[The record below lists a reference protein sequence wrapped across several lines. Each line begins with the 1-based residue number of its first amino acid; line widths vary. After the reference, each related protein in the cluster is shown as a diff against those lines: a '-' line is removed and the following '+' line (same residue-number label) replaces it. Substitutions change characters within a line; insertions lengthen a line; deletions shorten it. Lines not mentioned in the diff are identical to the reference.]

1 MKPSVLIPIL
11 LCISMNAFSQTQT
24 SGKDMLTI
32 SAGNFSS
39 DSGQAVVRLFRKDDD
54 LPTKAFMEVSAKI
67 IDGKSILTFADI
79 PFGEY
84 AAILFHDENLNGTL
98 DHNFLGLPKE
108 PIGFSNGWNLT
119 IFSGMPNFSK
129 LKFEF
134 SEQKPDCKIDMK

>member
-24 SGKDMLTI
+24 AGSGTLTI
-32 SAGNFSS
+32 SANNFSS
-39 DSGQAVVRLFRKDDD
+39 DDGKAIVKLFRKENDF
-54 LPTKAFMEVSAKI
+54 PKKAFVEAAAKI
-67 IDGKSILTFADI
+67 MDGKAVLTFADI
-79 PFGEY
+79 PYGEY
-84 AAILFHDENLNGTL
+84 AAFLFQDENLNGTL